1 MKTDIREQWT
11 RLKIS
16 INNYQTLLTWSALL
30 LGALIVSLW
39 AILPYT
45 EWRTIQKN
53 HIQQALEKAAKLQ
66 ALQKSIK
73 HWQNADAQSK
83 IQFDE
88 HTQAFFNASS
98 YTQAQQD
105 LFNLLNSTL
114 AQNHL
119 RLITHSFSENTA
131 VAVGEQIAVQLS
143 IQGAL
148 VDLLHFISTLSHHEK
163 RLTFPNLY
171 LFQNTDTAMLQLTV
185 TGYRLKSKSA

>member
-171 LFQNTDTAMLQLTV
+171 LFQNTDTATLQLTV